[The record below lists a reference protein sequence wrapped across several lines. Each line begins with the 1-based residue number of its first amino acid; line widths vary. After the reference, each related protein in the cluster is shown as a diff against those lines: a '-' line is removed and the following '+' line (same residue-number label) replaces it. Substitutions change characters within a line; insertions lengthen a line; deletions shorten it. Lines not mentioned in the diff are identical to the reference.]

1 MDLKNG
7 TITVSEILA
16 HPEAFAL
23 LQEYFPQIAQN
34 PLALTMAKNW
44 SLRQVLQLAQ
54 ANVPPQTV
62 LELQQ
67 KLEAL

>member
-16 HPEAFAL
+16 HPEAAAL
-23 LQEYFPQIAQN
+23 LQQYFPQIARN
-34 PLALTMAKNW
+34 PLMLAMAKNW
-44 SLRQVLQLAQ
+44 SLRQVLQVAQ
-54 ANVPPQTV
+54 KNVPSQTV

-67 KLEAL
+67 KLTSL